1 MPNVSFDI
9 FYDLDFIN
17 ITATRSGAAPKVK
30 PAWKVRTA
38 PKLPPKEVPASKST
52 TPRPEP
58 RPKINAQ
65 RNALNEKPAAAAKKA
80 PPKLS
85 SRIQEVES
93 SDADSQ
99 PATTPKPKRA
109 PPKLKDLPKKN

>member
-17 ITATRSGAAPKVK
+17 VTATRSGAAPKVK

-38 PKLPPKEVPASKST
+38 PKLPPKELPASKA
-52 TPRPEP
+52 TPRPEA
-58 RPKINAQ
+58 RPKINAT
-65 RNALNEKPAAAAKKA
+65 RNAQSDNQAKKA
-80 PPKLS
+80 PSKLS
-85 SRIQEVES
+85 SRVHEVES
-93 SDADSQ
+93 DDSQ
-99 PATTPKPKRA
+99 AAAPESKPKRA

>member
-17 ITATRSGAAPKVK
+17 VTATRSGAAPKAK

-38 PKLPPKEVPASKST
+38 PKLPPKELPASKDS
-52 TPRPEP
+52 PRPEP
-58 RPKINAQ
+58 RPKINAPRQ
-65 RNALNEKPAAAAKKA
+65 ADQSKKA

-85 SRIQEVES
+85 QRIQEVD
-93 SDADSQ
+93 SDD
-99 PATTPKPKRA
+99 TTSAPETSKAPKKA
-109 PPKLKDLPKKN
+109 APKLKDQPKKN

>member
-17 ITATRSGAAPKVK
+17 VTATRSGAAPKVK

-38 PKLPPKEVPASKST
+38 PKLPPKELPSSKSS
-52 TPRPEP
+52 PKPES

-65 RNALNEKPAAAAKKA
+65 RNAVNDKANSAAKKA
-80 PPKLS
+80 PPKLNP
-85 SRIQEVES
+85 RIQEVDS
-93 SDADSQ
+93 SDNDSKTPPAPQ
-99 PATTPKPKRA
+99 PKKA

>member
-38 PKLPPKEVPASKST
+38 PKLPPKEVPASKV
-52 TPRPEP
+52 TPRPNT
-58 RPKINAQ
+58 RPKINTQ
-65 RNALNEKPAAAAKKA
+65 RNALNEQHPKKT

-85 SRIQEVES
+85 SRIQEVDS
-93 SDADSQ
+93 SDTDSQ
-99 PATTPKPKRA
+99 AAPVTKPKRA

>member
-17 ITATRSGAAPKVK
+17 VTATRSGAAPKAK

-38 PKLPPKEVPASKST
+38 PKLPPKELPASKA
-52 TPRPEP
+52 TPRPAP

-65 RNALNEKPAAAAKKA
+65 RNAQHEKQPKA
-80 PPKLS
+80 EGLPKLS
-85 SRIQEVES
+85 QRIQEID
-93 SDADSQ
+93 SDDTASQ
-99 PATTPKPKRA
+99 TEKAPAPKRQ